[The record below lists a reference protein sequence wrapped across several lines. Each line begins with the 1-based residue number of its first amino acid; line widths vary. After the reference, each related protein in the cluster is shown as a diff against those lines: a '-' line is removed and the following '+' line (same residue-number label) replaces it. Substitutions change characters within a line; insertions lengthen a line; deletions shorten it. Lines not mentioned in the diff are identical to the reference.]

1 MKIDFKT
8 RYFANPAGDILGGL
22 TTGVVALP
30 MALAF
35 GVASGLGAE
44 AGLYGAM
51 AAGIFAALFGGTP
64 AQVSGPTGPMT
75 VVTATIVAGHL
86 GRPEL
91 VFAAVILAGIF
102 QIIFGLVKTGQLI
115 RYVPY
120 PVISGFMSGI
130 GLIIIILQINPLFGL
145 KTFGD
150 VGQALRY
157 FTGITKDFNLNA
169 LLIGLLAILI
179 IYFFPF
185 ITKKI
190 PAPLVSLIICSLAS
204 VYFKLDLPRI
214 GEIPH
219 GLPLLKFPLI
229 SISELHLILPSAIS
243 LAILGSIDSLL
254 TSIVM
259 DRLTG
264 KRHHSD
270 QEQIG
275 QGIGNIVAGLTG
287 GLPGAGATM
296 RSLVNLRSGGTTHLG
311 GIIHGLFLLAVLLY
325 LGPVAS
331 LIPLSCLAGILITVG
346 VSIIDYKGLKDICKI
361 PKEDAIVMFCVLA
374 LTVFVDLIV
383 AVAVGIALASVLF
396 AKKLSDQSLS
406 THSSFDNLE
415 HLHEISEHIPSEF
428 RKRIYTYTFN
438 GPLFFGEVKNFN
450 IAIEKMKDIK
460 YLIIKFYNVPTI
472 DQTGI
477 YALEDAIEFL
487 AKNGVKVFFVGI
499 TPPIKVLFEK
509 IGSIKNID
517 AICFD
522 SLEAAL
528 LNIKQL

>member
-1 MKIDFKT
+1 M
-8 RYFANPAGDILGGL
+8 
-22 TTGVVALP
+22 
-30 MALAF
+30 
-35 GVASGLGAE
+35 
-44 AGLYGAM
+44 
-51 AAGIFAALFGGTP
+51 
-64 AQVSGPTGPMT
+64 
-75 VVTATIVAGHL
+75 
-86 GRPEL
+86 
-91 VFAAVILAGIF
+91 
-102 QIIFGLVKTGQLI
+102 
-115 RYVPY
+115 
-120 PVISGFMSGI
+120 
-130 GLIIIILQINPLFGL
+130 
-145 KTFGD
+145 
-150 VGQALRY
+150 
-157 FTGITKDFNLNA
+157 
-169 LLIGLLAILI
+169 
-179 IYFFPF
+179 
-185 ITKKI
+185 
-190 PAPLVSLIICSLAS
+190 
-204 VYFKLDLPRI
+204 
-214 GEIPH
+214 
-219 GLPLLKFPLI
+219 
-229 SISELHLILPSAIS
+229 
-243 LAILGSIDSLL
+243 
-254 TSIVM
+254 
-259 DRLTG
+259 
-264 KRHHSD
+264 
-270 QEQIG
+270 
-275 QGIGNIVAGLTG
+275 
-287 GLPGAGATM
+287 
-296 RSLVNLRSGGTTHLG
+296 
-311 GIIHGLFLLAVLLY
+311 
-325 LGPVAS
+325 
-331 LIPLSCLAGILITVG
+331 G

>member
-1 MKIDFKT
+1 MKIDLKKRF
-8 RYFANPAGDILGGL
+8 FANLTGDFLGGI
-22 TTGVVALP
+22 TTGIVALP

-44 AGLYGAM
+44 AGLYGAI
-51 AAGIFAALFGGTP
+51 ATGIFSALFGGTP

-75 VVTATIVAGHL
+75 VVTATIIAGHL

-102 QIIFGLVKTGQLI
+102 QVIFGLIKTGQLV
-115 RYVPY
+115 RYMPY

-130 GLIIIILQINPLFGL
+130 GLIIIILQINPFFGL
-145 KTFGD
+145 KAYGD
-150 VGQALRY
+150 VEKALMHVIS
-157 FTGITKDFNLNA
+157 ITKDFNLNA
-169 LLIGLLAILI
+169 LFIGSLSILI
-179 IYFFPF
+179 IYLFPF

-190 PAPLVSLIICSLAS
+190 PAPLVSLIVCSLVS
-204 VYFKLDLPRI
+204 IYFKLDLPRI
-214 GEIPH
+214 GEIPQ
-219 GLPLLKFPLI
+219 GLPVPKFPLV
-229 SISELHLILPSAIS
+229 SLDEFRLVLPSAIS

-254 TSIVM
+254 TSLVM

-264 KRHHSD
+264 RRHHSD

-275 QGIGNIVAGLTG
+275 QGIGNIVSGLIG

-311 GIIHGLFLLAVLLY
+311 GIIHGIFLLAVLIF
-325 LGPVAS
+325 LGSAAS
-331 LIPLSCLAGILITVG
+331 LIPLSCLAGVLITVG
-346 VSIIDYKGLKDICKI
+346 ISIIDYKGLKDIHKV
-361 PKEDAIVMFCVLA
+361 PKEDAIVMLCVLA

-383 AVAVGIALASVLF
+383 AVGIGIAIASVLF

-415 HLHEISEHIPSEF
+415 HLHKIAEHISPEL

-438 GPLFFGEVKNFN
+438 GPLFFGEIKNFN
-450 IAIEKMKDIK
+450 IAIDKMKDVK
-460 YLIIKFYNVPTI
+460 YLIITFYNVTII

-477 YALEDAIEFL
+477 YALEDTIEL
-487 AKNGVKVFFVGI
+487 LSKSDVKIFFVGI
-499 TPPIKVLFEK
+499 TPPIKALFEK
-509 IGSIKNID
+509 IGSITNID
-517 AICFD
+517 EICFD
-522 SLEAAL
+522 SLEVAL
-528 LNIKQL
+528 TNIKA